1 MRAVYL
7 WAIGLLLGLAGC
19 RHEPPAP
26 PPPPL
31 PDPACYPPGYHF
43 AFLETDTQIFRQGA
57 TIRVTPTANVAPAGT
72 QALPLSCTS
81 DWSVTGPAT
90 LSPDRT
96 RLTIDPDAEPGATV
110 SIGFV
115 HAGKPV
121 SARLTVIGRD
131 SVVLTGRRSQQRMEG
146 CEIPDKVGELEFY
159 PGNRFAVTFMP
170 FETYQD
176 YWGTYEFDPAGGR
189 LALKV
194 EGGNFVP
201 PGLDLE
207 GRAELEAGR
216 LVLRDM
222 FLGSRAG
229 YPARGSCTYYF

>member
-1 MRAVYL
+1 MRAVQV
-7 WAIGLLLGLAGC
+7 WAICTLLALAGC
-19 RHEPPAP
+19 RHEPPA

-57 TIRVTPTANVAPAGT
+57 RVQVTPKVNVAPAGT
-72 QALPLSCTS
+72 LELPLSCTS
-81 DWSVTGPAT
+81 DWSVSGPAT

-96 RLTIDPDAEPGATV
+96 ILTIDLDAEPGATI
-110 SIGFV
+110 SIGFL
-115 HAGKPV
+115 HAGKAV
-121 SARLTVIGRD
+121 AARLAVIGRD
-131 SVVLTGRRSQQRMEG
+131 TVVLTGRRSQQRMEG
-146 CEIPDKVGELEFY
+146 CDVPDKVGELEFY

-176 YWGTYEFDPAGGR
+176 YWGTYAFDPASGR

-207 GRAELEAGR
+207 GQAELSGGR
-216 LVLRDM
+216 LVLREM
-222 FLGSRAG
+222 FLGSRQGHTAAG
-229 YPARGSCTYYF
+229 GCTYFF